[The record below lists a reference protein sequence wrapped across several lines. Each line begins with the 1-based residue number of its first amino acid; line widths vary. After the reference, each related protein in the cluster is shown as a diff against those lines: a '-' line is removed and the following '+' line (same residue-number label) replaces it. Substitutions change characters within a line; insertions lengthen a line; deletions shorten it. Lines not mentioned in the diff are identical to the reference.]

1 MDCKEKIEDKGVM
14 IMNVEERLEEIQAIE
29 SKLYPGY
36 SASVEFQKVIATL
49 MVAEQLESIANILKN
64 KRGI

>member
-1 MDCKEKIEDKGVM
+1 
-14 IMNVEERLEEIQAIE
+14 MNVEERLEEIQAIE

-36 SASVEFQKVIATL
+36 SASVEFQKIIATL